1 MGSKKKTTKAIATE
15 TTESTTGET
24 AVVESTFST
33 SAPPVAGPTLHD
45 VCVRYLKHMD
55 KTGKSTGT
63 ISSYTMELRLAQ
75 EEIGEDTPLAELTPE
90 KVATYFAC
98 KRVTKLKSGRAK
110 SKLSIDKT
118 TRVLWLALVHA
129 ADKGLIERAPLP
141 EKSEAS

>member
-1 MGSKKKTTKAIATE
+1 MGSKKKKTKATTSE
-15 TTESTTGET
+15 TTENTTGET
-24 AVVESTFST
+24 PTVESAT
-33 SAPPVAGPTLHD
+33 SATAAPAAGPTLHD

-55 KTGKSTGT
+55 KTGKSAGT

-75 EEIGEDTPLAELTPE
+75 GELGEDTPLAELTPE

-118 TRVLWLALVHA
+118 TRVLRLALVHA

-141 EKSEAS
+141 ERVKAS